1 MFNKVNLILILFRG
15 CVMGIFN
22 RKKKEERIL
31 PLPEFP
37 RLPNEPNFSFY
48 DEQVDKKESFP
59 KQEFKKITPTEN
71 FSFEKQMTPSFEK
84 EDISFDD
91 FVPRKS
97 PLTTIER
104 HDDKPL
110 FVKVD
115 KYKESA
121 KTVEA
126 IKSKLEEADA
136 VLKTLTRLREEEEK
150 ELQEWQSS
158 LDEVRQKLMKVDK
171 DLFEV

>member
-1 MFNKVNLILILFRG
+1 MA
-15 CVMGIFN
+15 
-22 RKKKEERIL
+22 
-31 PLPEFP
+31 
-37 RLPNEPNFSFY
+37 
-48 DEQVDKKESFP
+48 
-59 KQEFKKITPTEN
+59 
-71 FSFEKQMTPSFEK
+71 PSFEK
-84 EDISFDD
+84 EDLSFDD

-97 PLTTIER
+97 PLTAIER
-104 HDDKPL
+104 NDDKPL

-121 KTVEA
+121 KTVES

-136 VLKTLTRLREEEEK
+136 VLKNLTRLREEEEK